1 MTSLQLIRASH
12 ESPFSVIIIVDKS
25 HTQNDPVKVNRIS
38 LDLRQRIVN
47 IRQSGKSGHREFYT
61 RFRANGTLSDPPK
74 AAGRRKT
81 LQDRHLVFIDEK
93 IHADREISAQELT
106 RELNARFHIN
116 ISVATIKRARKSLGW
131 TRSATQYCQMVRHQ
145 NKPKRLDYAL
155 RCLADNEQ
163 FDDVIFTDETTVK
176 IQTTTGRSFRK
187 EGEPVIKTAKPKHPY
202 QVSIH
207 FPYCILDLSN
217 STLYLH
223 MLVDATVSVT
233 RTRPTCRHKS
243 LKTVQINQNKTKGTC
258 LGRHF

>member
-1 MTSLQLIRASH
+1 M
-12 ESPFSVIIIVDKS
+12 
-25 HTQNDPVKVNRIS
+25 
-38 LDLRQRIVN
+38 
-47 IRQSGKSGHREFYT
+47 RQSGKSYVKISSILSDTEGVSISREAIGKFYT

-106 RELNARFHIN
+106 REINARFHIN

-145 NKPKRLDYAL
+145 NKPKRLDHAL
-155 RCLADNEQ
+155 KCLADNEQ

-187 EGEPVIKTAKPKHPY
+187 EGEPVIDKD
-202 QVSIH
+202 S
-207 FPYCILDLSN
+207 
-217 STLYLH
+217 
-223 MLVDATVSVT
+223 
-233 RTRPTCRHKS
+233 
-243 LKTVQINQNKTKGTC
+243 
-258 LGRHF
+258 